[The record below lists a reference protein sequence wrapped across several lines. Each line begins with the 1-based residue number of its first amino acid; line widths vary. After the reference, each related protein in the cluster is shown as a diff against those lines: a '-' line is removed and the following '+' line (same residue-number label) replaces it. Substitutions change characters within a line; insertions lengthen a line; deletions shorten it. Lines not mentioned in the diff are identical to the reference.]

1 MLKDTRT
8 LRTGALTA
16 AAVMIATATPLPSAV
31 ADDLARPDARERK
44 NGSSTPT
51 PIADLV
57 ASPLRVMSERSTD
70 TVHEAF
76 IDPVLVDQARR
87 MADERGL
94 VNLAGIALPGGG
106 TIDLVLEPIDPFT
119 SDAIFVV
126 VDERGRERTLPRPE
140 ILSLAGTVAGHPDDD
155 AFLSFGPAGVEG
167 WIRHGGIAFGVS
179 DGIGDGP
186 VKIHRLDA
194 LPPIDPELAANFCG
208 TDLLP
213 PVPHADAA
221 DLVGPRRP
229 DRGNEARRSVSSVGG
244 GCELITL
251 AIDSDQELVG
261 LFGGDTEATLGYLG
275 TLMAATSSIYT
286 RDHGIRLQA
295 SYIRLWIGEDPWNA
309 GGTAD
314 ELYAFRD
321 LWRAEMAW
329 VQRDLAHFLSG
340 RGLGGGV
347 AWLPGLCG
355 DYGYGLSANL
365 NGSFPYP
372 VENNS
377 SQNWDLMV
385 FAHELGHN
393 VGCPHTHDIGVDNCA
408 GGDCTVTPN
417 GTIMSYCHLCS
428 GGLAN
433 VRMEF
438 CPENIINVA
447 NTLASISC
455 DYTVTPDTIARDD
468 QVKLSSEDS
477 VLLDVLANDAGL
489 DCGEVTLGGF
499 EDASVLG
506 GIVELVE
513 DGGIFGRPAL
523 RYTAPATT
531 EVADSFEYSV
541 VDGDGVTVD
550 FAIVDV
556 RIDNPRP
563 PVVVIGDLP
572 GILGRYYALSAP
584 GVLPDFDLLEP
595 YAESVWSRID
605 APSTG
610 GEFADTGRADEV
622 GVLWEGWIEVPE
634 SGSWTFGTESD
645 DGSRLW
651 IGDEI
656 VVDNDGLHG
665 MVERTG
671 SISLVAG
678 KHPVRIAF
686 FENGGGAGCI
696 VRLGGPGTSYGV
708 IPDSMWT
715 HGGSLTSPADL
726 DGDGYVDGADLGLL
740 ILGWGQPGPSDLN
753 GDGDTDGEDFGLLL
767 LAWAP
772 PAP

>member
-1 MLKDTRT
+1 MLATTTMLFMGMPEAQAGSEDIGQVRSEVAGSRT
-8 LRTGALTA
+8 T
-16 AAVMIATATPLPSAV
+16 
-31 ADDLARPDARERK
+31 
-44 NGSSTPT
+44 TPT

-57 ASPLRVMSERSTD
+57 PSPLRLVPTRSTG
-70 TVHEAF
+70 TSHQMS
-76 IDPVLVDQARR
+76 IDPVLVDQVRR
-87 MADERGL
+87 MAEERDEVRIG
-94 VNLAGIALPGGG
+94 GIALPGAG
-106 TIDLVLEPIDPFT
+106 TVDLVLERFDPFT
-119 SDAIFVV
+119 PDATFVV
-126 VDERGRERTLPRPE
+126 VDEQGHQQTLPRPE
-140 ILSLAGTVAGHPDDD
+140 ILALAGSVAGDPDGD

-167 WIRHGGIAFGVS
+167 WIRFDGIAFGVS

-186 VKIHRLDA
+186 VLIHRLDA

-208 TDLLP
+208 TDLLDP
-213 PVPHADAA
+213 IPTADAPEGM
-221 DLVGPRRP
+221 GPHRP
-229 DRGNEARRSVSSVGG
+229 AHRGEARHGVASLGG
-244 GCELITL
+244 SCELITL

-261 LFGGDTEATLGYLG
+261 LFGGDTEATLGYVG
-275 TLMAATSSIYT
+275 TLMAATSSIYV
-286 RDHGIRLQA
+286 RDHGIRIQA
-295 SYIRLWIGEDPWNA
+295 GYIRLWIGEDPWNA

-321 LWRAEMAW
+321 FWQAEMND
-329 VQRDLAHFLSG
+329 VERDLAHFLSG

-347 AWLPGLCG
+347 AWLPGLCNA
-355 DYGYGLSANL
+355 YGYGLSANL

-377 SQNWDLMV
+377 GQNWDLMV
-385 FAHELGHN
+385 FSHELGHN

-408 GGDCTVTPN
+408 GGDCSVTPN

-438 CPENIINVA
+438 CPENMINVA
-447 NTLASISC
+447 DTLASISC

-468 QVKLSSEDS
+468 QVKVVPAES

-499 EDASVLG
+499 EDSSVLG
-506 GIVELVE
+506 GLVELVE

-523 RYTAPATT
+523 RYTAPTTT
-531 EVADSFEYSV
+531 EVADSFQYEV
-541 VDGDGVTVD
+541 VDDTGATLDVAVVD
-550 FAIVDV
+550 I

-595 YAESVWSRID
+595 YAESVWSRIE

-634 SGSWTFGTESD
+634 SGSWTFGMESD

-651 IGDEI
+651 IGDDL

-665 MVERTG
+665 MVDRTG
-671 SISLVAG
+671 TTSLLAG
-678 KHPVRIAF
+678 KHPITIAF

-696 VRLGGPGTSYGV
+696 ARVSGPDMTYQV
-708 IPDSMWT
+708 IPDSMWS
-715 HGGSLTSPADL
+715 HGGSLTDPADL
-726 DGDGYVDGADLGLL
+726 NGDGYVDGADLGLL

-753 GDGDTDGEDFGLLL
+753 GDGNTDGEDFGLLL

-772 PAP
+772 PGL

>member
-1 MLKDTRT
+1 M
-8 LRTGALTA
+8 AE
-16 AAVMIATATPLPSAV
+16 
-31 ADDLARPDARERK
+31 ER
-44 NGSSTPT
+44 
-51 PIADLV
+51 
-57 ASPLRVMSERSTD
+57 
-70 TVHEAF
+70 
-76 IDPVLVDQARR
+76 DQVRI
-87 MADERGL
+87 GG
-94 VNLAGIALPGGG
+94 VALPGAG
-106 TIDLVLEPIDPFT
+106 TVDLILEPIDPFT
-119 SDAIFVV
+119 SDATFVV
-126 VDERGRERTLPRPE
+126 VDDDGRERTLPRPQ
-140 ILSLAGTVAGHPDDD
+140 ILSLAGSVVGDPDGD

-167 WIRHGGIAFGVS
+167 WIRCDGIAFGVS
-179 DGIGDGP
+179 DGVAGGP

-208 TDLLP
+208 TDLLA
-213 PVPHADAA
+213 PVPEAEPDPAMGPPRPGRTVESRRGGS
-221 DLVGPRRP
+221 DL
-229 DRGNEARRSVSSVGG
+229 GG

-261 LFGGDTEATLGYLG
+261 LFDGDTDATLGYLG
-275 TLMAATSSIYT
+275 TLMAATSSIFT

-295 SYIRLWIGEDPWNA
+295 SHIRLWTGEDPWNA
-309 GGTAD
+309 GSTAD

-321 LWRAEMAW
+321 LWQAEMGW

-347 AWLPGLCG
+347 AWLPGLCNA
-355 DYGYGLSANL
+355 YGYGLSANL

-372 VENNS
+372 IENNS
-377 SQNWDLMV
+377 GQNWDLMV

-393 VGCPHTHDIGVDNCA
+393 VGCPHTHDIGVDDCA
-408 GGDCTVTPN
+408 GGDCSITPN

-447 NTLASISC
+447 DTLASISC

-468 QVKLSSEDS
+468 QAKLLSGES

-489 DCGEVTLGGF
+489 DCGEVALGGF

-506 GIVELVE
+506 GLVELVE
-513 DGGIFGRPAL
+513 GGGVLGRSAL
-523 RYTAPATT
+523 RYTAPVTS
-531 EVADSFEYSV
+531 EIADSFQYEVIDEAGATLDSAV
-541 VDGDGVTVD
+541 VD
-550 FAIVDV
+550 I

-563 PVVVIGDLP
+563 SVEVIGDLP
-572 GILGRYYALSAP
+572 GILGRYYAIEALN
-584 GVLPDFDLLEP
+584 VLPDFDLLEP
-595 YAESVWSRID
+595 YAETVWSRIEF
-605 APSTG
+605 PSTG
-610 GEFADTGRADEV
+610 GEFADTGRSDQV
-622 GVLWEGWIEVPE
+622 GVLWQGWIEVAQ

-651 IGDEI
+651 IGDEL

-665 MVERTG
+665 MVEQTG
-671 SISLVAG
+671 SIGLLAG
-678 KHPVRIAF
+678 KHPVTIAF

-696 VRLGGPGTSYGV
+696 VRASGPDLAYQV
-708 IPDSMWT
+708 VPDSMWS
-715 HGGSLTSPADL
+715 HGGSIANPADL
-726 DGDGYVDGADLGLL
+726 NQDGFVDGGDLGLL

-753 GDGDTDGEDFGLLL
+753 GDGITDGEDFGLLL

-772 PAP
+772 AQP